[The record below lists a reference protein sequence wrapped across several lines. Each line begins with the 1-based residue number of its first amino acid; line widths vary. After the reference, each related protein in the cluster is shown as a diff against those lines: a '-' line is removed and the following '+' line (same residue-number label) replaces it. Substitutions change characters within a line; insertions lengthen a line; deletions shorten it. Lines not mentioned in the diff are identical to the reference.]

1 MINTV
6 DRIGIPW
13 PRISEEEQSGRRD
26 ERMEWKETTDAET
39 GACESVSRFAT
50 SGLRPGYKKTLLRGR
65 RRGASAIQRS
75 AHPATL
81 AAGWTLTRS
90 DQYRME
96 STRRE
101 STRFDFTRLDST
113 RFQPLFTLVQPTND
127 SFKLRE
133 RFSYGTEARSWRE
146 NRSRDDSKRLIN
158 LVENPCT
165 FIYICIHFRFV
176 SLVARSK
183 ADDRRNEKGAR
194 GGGGGE
200 QKRAKLSGAGPGKK
214 KERARQRRTRRTL
227 FPLASLRIDESAE
240 WPVLSNLFH
249 APVFHA
255 PF

>member
-194 GGGGGE
+194 GGGE